1 MPYAVLEKKIQTLP
15 KQGLEELSH
24 YVDYLQFVY
33 RNNEKKERYSDSLRR
48 FRTAHSDF
56 LSDDEA
62 TKDLDNFF
70 DSLRDKSELL
80 RSTEE
85 ELW

>member
-1 MPYAVLEKKIQTLP
+1 MPYAVLEKKIQALP

-56 LSDDEA
+56 LNDDEA
-62 TKDLDNFF
+62 TRGLDDFF
-70 DSLRDKSELL
+70 DSVRDKSEPL

>member
-33 RNNEKKERYSDSLRR
+33 KDSAKTERYSDSLRR
-48 FRTAHSDF
+48 FRVAHSDF
-56 LSDDEA
+56 LSDDEE
-62 TKDLDNFF
+62 TRDLDNFF

-80 RSTEE
+80 RGTEE
-85 ELW
+85 IL